1 MLLSSCLFKKGK
13 IMKEIILDTLLD
25 TLKLLP
31 FLFITFLIMEY
42 IEHKFNNK
50 SKEKIE
56 KAGKFGPLIGG
67 LLGALPQC
75 GFSVMATNLY
85 ATRVIT
91 LGTLIS
97 IYLSTSD
104 EMLPILLSEK
114 ASIFIIARFLII
126 KIIIGMAS
134 GFIIDLLLRKSKK
147 EKKDK
152 IKDFCHEHHCNCS
165 HSIFKSS
172 IKHTFNIA
180 LFLLIIT
187 FILNIGFSY
196 LGEDK
201 VSKLFLKNNIFS
213 PFISSLIGL
222 IPNCGASVILT
233 KLYLN
238 NVISFSSCI
247 SGLLSGSGVALLV
260 LFKENDDKKESFKI
274 LLMVYLIGSISGML
288 IELFSMLF

>member
-1 MLLSSCLFKKGK
+1 
-13 IMKEIILDTLLD
+13 MKEIILDTLLD

-56 KAGKFGPLIGG
+56 KAGKFGPLIGS

-114 ASIFIIARFLII
+114 ASIFIIAKFLII
-126 KIIIGMAS
+126 KVIIGMIA
-134 GFIIDLLLRKSKK
+134 GIIIDLLLRKNKK
-147 EKKDK
+147 EEKNK
-152 IKDFCHEHHCNCS
+152 IKDFCHEHHCDCS

-187 FILNIGFSY
+187 FVLNIGFSY
-196 LGEDK
+196 LGEDR

-213 PFISSLIGL
+213 PFISSIIGL

-233 KLYLN
+233 KLYLS

-260 LFKENDDKKESFKI
+260 LFKVNENKKENIKI
-274 LLMVYLIGSISGML
+274 LLIIYLIGSISGVL
-288 IELFSMLF
+288 IELFSMLFR